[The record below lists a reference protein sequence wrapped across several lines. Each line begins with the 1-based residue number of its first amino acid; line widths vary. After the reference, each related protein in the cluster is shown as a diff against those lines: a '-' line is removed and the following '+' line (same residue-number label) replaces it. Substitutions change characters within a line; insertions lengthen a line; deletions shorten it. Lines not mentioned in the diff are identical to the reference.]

1 MPVTARLI
9 CTALRAPRQLA
20 AQLGAWE
27 RGVRG
32 PTGTQHEGTW
42 SGITH
47 RWSYKVSEC
56 RRPHGEL
63 RVLSLVGT
71 RGEEGKACLCFSGSR
86 EDGLGFF
93 SSSG

>member
-27 RGVRG
+27 RGVWG

-47 RWSYKVSEC
+47 RWSYKVSVC
-56 RRPHGEL
+56 RHPHGEL

-71 RGEEGKACLCFSGSR
+71 RGEAGKACLCFSGSR